1 MKKSRLLGAVCVC
14 LASVSFNASATV
26 VPVSIVDNGTYVT
39 DTVTGWDWLDLT
51 QTVNMS
57 YDLVISEMGTGG
69 QFEGWSY
76 ATRSELGTLWTAYG
90 GDANYYSGWSTQNDG
105 LFDLVSD
112 DNYYSEWSA
121 ENNGLFDVVASF
133 EGDLYC
139 NENPSS
145 CGTGEGFSHWIT
157 ADIATQADLNL
168 HPGGH
173 LTIGDRLAASL
184 FDLDRPPD
192 NYALTQDY
200 ANLQQ
205 ETVLDTFAWPTYGS
219 AHYRVSAVPVPA
231 AVWLFGSGLLV
242 LVSMAR
248 RKKAA

>member
-1 MKKSRLLGAVCVC
+1 MKKSGLLGAVCVY
-14 LASVSFNASATV
+14 LASASFNASATV
-26 VPVSIVDNGTYVT
+26 VPVSIVDHGTYVN

-76 ATRSELGTLWTAYG
+76 ATRSELGTLWTAFG
-90 GDANYYSGWSTQNDG
+90 G
-105 LFDLVSD
+105 D

-219 AHYRVSAVPVPA
+219 ALYRVSAVPVPA